1 MKSIKTVVSPP
12 WNVLLALM
20 VASSLPADAAT
31 LEVPS
36 QYPTIQSAID
46 AAANGDLVLI
56 APGTYVESPVLTG
69 KTITVASLFHTTGDR
84 NYIDQTVIDGGGGAR
99 VIRVGASAALPA
111 LVGLT
116 LRNASDGVSAN
127 GKFHFLDNRVTDTGD
142 GIDYEAGSGGLVR
155 GCVFEGNNDDGIDLD
170 HSVTTI
176 IENNTIRNNG
186 DDGIE
191 IRLQPYSGPHLANV
205 IRNNSITGNDED
217 GIQFISYDVLT
228 PRSFHIEGNLIL
240 NNAMA
245 GVGMMCCENSVENYQ
260 GASVLE
266 RIGLFNNTFSGNNYG
281 VTGGDSLVAVNNVF
295 VNTTNVALRNA
306 DGGSIAAYNLFFG
319 NGTDHDQSNVDIGTT
334 LLEDPLLKPDHG
346 LASGSPAIDAG
357 TASFEVD
364 GVVVWSKDAGEYSGA
379 APDLGAIERTDTVDV
394 IDGGS
399 PWHIEFLPPT
409 PNPSRGSTALS
420 VIVPAA
426 GRVRLEIVDVT
437 GRHVRMLVDGIK
449 AAGRLDF
456 SWDGRD
462 ELNRP
467 VPAGVYFARLK
478 TSTQAESRRFVK
490 LD

>member
-1 MKSIKTVVSPP
+1 MKSIKTFVSQPCS
-12 WNVLLALM
+12 ALVALI

-84 NYIDQTVIDGGGGAR
+84 SHIDQTIIDGGGGAR
-99 VIRVGASAALPA
+99 VVRIGASAALPVI
-111 LVGLT
+111 VGLT

-127 GKFHFLDNRVTDTGD
+127 GKFHFLDNRVTNTGD

-155 GCVFEGNNDDGIDLD
+155 GCVFENNDDDGIDLD
-170 HSVTTI
+170 HSVTTT

-217 GIQFISYDVLT
+217 GIQFISYDIWT

-245 GVGMMCCENSVENYQ
+245 GVGMMCCANSVENYQ
-260 GASVLE
+260 GANVLE
-266 RIGLFNNTFSGNNYG
+266 RITLFNNTFSGNAYG
-281 VTGGDSLVAVNNVF
+281 VTGGDSLSVVNNIF
-295 VNTTNVALRNA
+295 VNTTNIALKNA
-306 DGGSIAAYNLFFG
+306 DAGSIAAYNLFFG
-319 NGTDHDQSNVDIGTT
+319 NGVDVSQSNVDMATT
-334 LLEDPLLKPDHG
+334 LFEDPQLLPDRS
-346 LASGSPAIDAG
+346 LATGSPAIDAG
-357 TASFEVD
+357 TVSFEIN
-364 GVVVWSKDAGEYSGA
+364 GVVVWSKDAGEFSGA
-379 APDLGAIERTDTVDV
+379 APDLGAVERTDTVDV
-394 IDGGS
+394 IGGVDT
-399 PWHIEFLPPT
+399 WRVEFLPPS
-409 PNPSRGSTALS
+409 PNPSGGSTTLS
-420 VIVPAA
+420 VIMLVT
-426 GRVRLEIVDVT
+426 GRVQLEIVDVT
-437 GRHVRMLVDGIK
+437 GRQVRLLIDGFRT
-449 AAGRLDF
+449 AGRHEF
-456 SWDGRD
+456 SWDGLD
-462 ELNRP
+462 ESSRT

-478 TSTQAESRRFVK
+478 TEAQAETRRFVK
-490 LD
+490 LR